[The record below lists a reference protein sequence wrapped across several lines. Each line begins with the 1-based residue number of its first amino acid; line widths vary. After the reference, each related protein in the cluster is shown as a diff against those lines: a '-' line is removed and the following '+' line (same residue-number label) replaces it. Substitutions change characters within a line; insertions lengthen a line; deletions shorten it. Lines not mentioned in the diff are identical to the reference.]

1 VLDLASADGA
11 RKALRIVKAQF
22 ATARHFG
29 GRSRRRVSASSE
41 LRLEASMRIRYVRVF
56 VTDLAAA
63 KRFYAQILGLNILW
77 EYENKAIGFDLG
89 PVLIV
94 EDVSSEED
102 RNERHL
108 AGRYVGCSIEVE
120 DIQATYSELAAKG
133 VHFTAPP
140 EKQEWGGTLAHFE
153 DPAGNVLTLVGS
165 S

>member
-1 VLDLASADGA
+1 
-11 RKALRIVKAQF
+11 
-22 ATARHFG
+22 
-29 GRSRRRVSASSE
+29 
-41 LRLEASMRIRYVRVF
+41 MRIGYVRLF

-63 KRFYAQILGLNILW
+63 KKFYAQILGLEILW

-102 RNERHL
+102 LNERHL
-108 AGRYVGCSIEVE
+108 AGRFVGCSIEVE
-120 DIQATYSELAAKG
+120 DIQATYSKLVAKG

-153 DPAGNVLTLVGS
+153 DTAGNVLTLVGS
-165 S
+165 R